1 MLHLILGGAGCG
13 KSEYLIGRIRE
24 AAEAGKPVRTLVP
37 EPFTYTYDKRLYA
50 ALGAVGFNALKTGS
64 FKMLTEEIL
73 SEIAAVPR
81 DAADSVTKTVILHGL
96 LRKLAKQS
104 ALSFYG
110 AQAEKPSF
118 LPEMLSQLDEL
129 MQSGSPPEAL
139 FQAAADLEAQ
149 NGILSAKLFDIARI
163 YADYLDELE
172 SRGMRDALRDPVHAA
187 AAADGTQYLH
197 GSHIFLDEFESFT
210 GDQYLMLEVMLR
222 DGAEIWLALRTDD
235 IDAPDFTRFDAVNQ
249 TARRLRRMAKEQNL
263 ETETVLLTE
272 QYRFRAPS
280 LAHLSKYIY
289 ALHQV
294 PFAGEPAVTVC
305 EARDMTLEA
314 EYVAAQ
320 IRQLLMQGELHAADI
335 MVVMHDLGGYGSLL
349 EAAFA
354 RYNIPYFMD
363 LRRSVLH
370 TAVMKLPVCLLS
382 LMRRTE
388 TEQILLLLKTGLS
401 PLESTEAAKLED
413 YAYIWDIE
421 GSGWEH
427 PFSAETDPEQEM
439 EALRLKI
446 MQPIRKMQFAALP
459 QEGKPVTGAQLC
471 DALYA
476 CMEALEIPKAVVRTA
491 KALHDCGDVSGGRA
505 MRRLWK
511 DMTGVLDALY
521 LALEQTALAPQ
532 ELLDLLTTVLRNN
545 QLPVPPQTLD
555 AVTVQSA
562 AAARYDAPKAVFV
575 MGVNEGQFPADIQ
588 DSGFFS
594 EQERALLD
602 ACRISLSRSVRD
614 LCADERLIVYKTLSA
629 ASERLWLC
637 YPLATEE
644 GKHLIPSPLLE
655 EVRSLLPMTAQPP
668 HFVFAAQMGAEFY
681 VSTKAA
687 AYYSFV
693 EDYETSLTERASVR
707 AMLEAIPEEAARTER
722 LRRRSDLSR
731 LHVQKPALLRKL
743 GGDTLYMS
751 ATQIENKMMCP
762 FMSFCKDNLKLYR
775 PEKKNL
781 SALNVGNMVHDC
793 MERLFREH
801 PDRDD
806 FLSMTPDDLRAHAK
820 RCTDD
825 FMEQQL
831 GGSANRPQRF
841 LQQFHRITGRLYRL
855 LRHTQDEMR
864 QSQFTTDACELT
876 IGQLGEES
884 GTAPYTLT
892 LSNGVTLCLHGKIDR
907 VDITRDAE
915 TGTQYLRIVDY
926 KTGLHKKEFKLAN
939 VYYGLNL
946 QMLLYLFALLDD
958 PAVYPDAK
966 PAGVLY
972 MPASTPEAQERENMK
987 DTETYL
993 REYFCMSGTVLRD
1006 MNILT
1011 KMEEALAGVYIPAKL
1026 DEKATEASGTMT
1038 LTKDSQVFTP
1048 EQLSRLREYA
1058 EKLVRACAEA
1068 YLSGDVEPRPMQ
1080 GGGNGYYAD
1089 ACAYCKYR
1097 SLCGLTPDD
1106 TGRIR
1111 RPQRQDAAKKEMLG
1125 IMDPAAAAAAAE
1137 KKQKGGKRS

>member
-13 KSEYLIGRIRE
+13 KSEYLIGRIQS
-24 AAEAGKPVRTLVP
+24 AAEAGNPVRTLVP
-37 EPFTYTYDKRLYA
+37 EPFTYSYDKRLYA

-81 DAADSVTKTVILHGL
+81 DAADSVTKTVILHSL
-96 LRKLAKQS
+96 LRKLAKGNVLQ
-104 ALSFYG
+104 FYG

-129 MQSGSPPEAL
+129 MQSGCEPEDL
-139 FQAAADLEAQ
+139 FQAASDTEQ
-149 NGILSAKLFDIARI
+149 KNGILSAKLYDIARI
-163 YADYLDELE
+163 YADYLTELE
-172 SRGMRDALRDPVHAA
+172 ARGMRDALRDPVHAA
-187 AAADGTQYLH
+187 AAADGSCFLR
-197 GSHIFLDEFESFT
+197 GAHIFLDEFESFT
-210 GDQYLMLEVMLR
+210 GDQYLMLDVMLR
-222 DGAEIWLALRTDD
+222 DAAEVWIALRSDD

-249 TARRLRRMAKEQNL
+249 TARRLRRMAKSHHL
-263 ETETVLLTE
+263 ETETVSLTE
-272 QYRFRAPS
+272 QYRFHAPS
-280 LAHLSKYIY
+280 LAHLSRYIY
-289 ALHQV
+289 ALHQE
-294 PFAGEPAVTVC
+294 PYAGVPAVTVC

-320 IRQLLMQGELHAADI
+320 IRQLLMQGQLRAADI
-335 MVVMHDLGGYGSLL
+335 MVVMHDLSGYGSLL

-354 RYNIPYFMD
+354 RYDIPYFMD

-382 LMRRTE
+382 LMHRTD
-388 TEQILLLLKTGLS
+388 TEQIMLLLKTGLI
-401 PLESTEAAKLED
+401 PLESTEAAKLAD
-413 YAYIWDIE
+413 FAYIWDID
-421 GSGWEH
+421 GRAWEQ
-427 PFSAETDPEQEM
+427 PFAPEMDPEQEM
-439 EALRLKI
+439 EQLRAKI
-446 MQPIRKMQFAALP
+446 MQPIRKMHFASLP
-459 QEGKPVTGAQLC
+459 KDGQPVTGAQLC

-476 CMEALEIPKAVVRTA
+476 CMEELEIPKAVVRTA

-511 DMTGVLDALY
+511 DMTDILDALY
-521 LALEQTALAPQ
+521 LALEHTELTPQ

-562 AAARYDAPKAVFV
+562 AAARYDSPKAVFV

-594 EQERALLD
+594 EQERAMLD
-602 ACRISLSRSVRD
+602 ACGVELSRSVRD

-629 ASERLWLC
+629 ASEQLWLC
-637 YPLATEE
+637 YPLATED
-644 GKHLIPSPLLE
+644 GRHLIPSPLLE
-655 EVRSLLPMTAQPP
+655 EVRSLLPLTAQPP
-668 HFVFAAQMGAEFY
+668 HFVYAANMGAGFY

-693 EDYETSLTERASVR
+693 EDYDISLTERASVR
-707 AMLEAIPEEAARTER
+707 AMLESDPEEAARMER

-731 LHVQKPALLRKL
+731 LHVQEPLLLKKL
-743 GGDTLYMS
+743 GGEKLYMS

-775 PEKKNL
+775 PEKKDL

-806 FLSMTPDDLRAHAK
+806 FLAMTQDDLRAHAR

-825 FMEQQL
+825 FMTQQL
-831 GGSANRPQRF
+831 GGRENRPKRF
-841 LQQFHRITGRLYRL
+841 LQQFQRVTGRLYRL

-876 IGQLGEES
+876 IGRLGDET

-892 LSNGVTLCLHGKIDR
+892 LENGMTLYLHGKIDR
-907 VDITRDAE
+907 VDVTADAE
-915 TGTQYLRIVDY
+915 TGEQYLRIVDY

-958 PAVYPDAK
+958 PEVYPDAK

-972 MPASTPEAQERENMK
+972 MPASTPEAQDRENMK

-993 REYFCMSGTVLRD
+993 REYFCMSGTVLHD
-1006 MNILT
+1006 MGILT

-1026 DEKATEASGTMT
+1026 DEKATESSGTLT

-1048 EQLSRLREYA
+1048 EQLGRLRTYV
-1058 EKLVRACAEA
+1058 EKLVAACAEA
-1068 YLSGDVEPRPMQ
+1068 YLAGDVEPRPMQ

-1097 SLCGLTPDD
+1097 SMCGLTADD
-1106 TGRIR
+1106 TDRIR
-1111 RPQRQDAAKKEMLG
+1111 KPQRQDTVKKEMRG
-1125 IMDPAAAAAAAE
+1125 ILDPAAAAAEAE
-1137 KKQKGGKRS
+1137 KKQKGGRRA

>member
-13 KSEYLIGRIRE
+13 KSEYLIGRIR
-24 AAEAGKPVRTLVP
+24 AASEAGAPVRTLVP

-73 SEIAAVPR
+73 SAIAAAPR
-81 DAADSVTKTVILHGL
+81 DAADAVTKTVILHGL
-96 LRKLAKQS
+96 LRRLAKGNV
-104 ALSFYG
+104 LPFYG

-118 LPEMLSQLDEL
+118 LPEMLRQLDEL
-129 MQSGSPPEAL
+129 MQSGSEPEAL
-139 FQAAADLEAQ
+139 FQAASETEQQ
-149 NGILSAKLFDIARI
+149 NGILAAKLYDISRI
-163 YADYLDELE
+163 YADYLTELE
-172 SRGMRDALRDPVHAA
+172 ARGMRDALRDPIHAA
-187 AAADGTQYLH
+187 AAADGSRYLR

-210 GDQYLMLEVMLR
+210 GDQYLMLDVMLR
-222 DGAEIWLALRTDD
+222 DAAEVWIALRSDN

-249 TARRLRRMAKEQNL
+249 TARRLRKMASAYGI
-263 ETETVLLTE
+263 ETEQILLTE
-272 QYRFRAPS
+272 QYRFKEQS
-280 LAHLSKYIY
+280 LAHLSRYIY
-289 ALHQV
+289 ALHQQ
-294 PFAGEPAVTVC
+294 PFAESSAVTIC

-320 IRQLLMQGELHAADI
+320 IRQLLMRGEMRAADI

-349 EAAFA
+349 EAAFE
-354 RYNIPYFMD
+354 RYGIPYFMD

-382 LMRRTE
+382 LMHRTT
-388 TEQILLLLKTGLS
+388 TEQILLLLKTGLI

-413 YAYIWDIE
+413 FAYIWDLE
-421 GSGWEH
+421 GRGWEQ
-427 PFSAETDPEQEM
+427 PFPEEMDPEQEM
-439 EALRLKI
+439 EQLRVKI
-446 MQPIRKMQFAALP
+446 MQPIRKMHFASLP
-459 QEGKPVTGAQLC
+459 KDGQSVTGAQLC
-471 DALYA
+471 DALYT
-476 CMEALEIPKAVVRTA
+476 CMEELEIPKAVVRTA

-511 DMTGVLDALY
+511 DMTNILDALY
-521 LALEQTALAPQ
+521 LALEHTAMTPP

-588 DSGFFS
+588 DTGFFS
-594 EQERALLD
+594 EQERALLETHEI
-602 ACRISLSRSVRD
+602 ALSRSVRD

-637 YPLATEE
+637 YPLATEK
-644 GKHLIPSPLLE
+644 GAHLIPSPLLE
-655 EVRSLLPMTAQPP
+655 EVRSLLPLTAKPP
-668 HFVFAAQMGAEFY
+668 YFEYAAGMGAGFY
-681 VSTKAA
+681 VSTRAA

-693 EDYETSLTERASVR
+693 EDYDISQTERASVR
-707 AMLEAIPEEAARTER
+707 AMLSAIPEEAARMER
-722 LRRRSDLSR
+722 LRRRTDLSR
-731 LHVQKPALLRKL
+731 LHVQEPALLRKL
-743 GGDTLYMS
+743 GGEKLYMS

-775 PEKKNL
+775 PEKRDL
-781 SALNVGNMVHDC
+781 SSLNVGNMVHDC

-806 FLSMTPDDLRAHAK
+806 FLAMTPDDLRAHAK

-831 GGSANRPQRF
+831 GGKENRPQRF
-841 LQQFHRITGRLYRL
+841 LQQFTRITGRLYGL

-864 QSQFTTDACELT
+864 QSQFTTDDCELT

-892 LSNGVTLCLHGKIDR
+892 LPGGVTLYLHGKIDR
-907 VDITRDAE
+907 VDITVDAQSGE
-915 TGTQYLRIVDY
+915 QYLRIVDY

-946 QMLLYLFALLDD
+946 QMLLYLFAVLDD
-958 PAVYPDAK
+958 PQVYPDAK

-972 MPASTPEAQERENMK
+972 MPASSPAPQDREKMK

-1006 MNILT
+1006 TKILT

-1026 DEKATEASGTMT
+1026 DEKATEASGELT
-1038 LTKDSQVFTP
+1038 LTADSQVFTP
-1048 EQLSRLREYA
+1048 EQLSRLREYV
-1058 EKLVRACAEA
+1058 EKLVAACAEA
-1068 YLSGDVEPRPMQ
+1068 YLAGDVEPRPMQ
-1080 GGGNGYYAD
+1080 GGGSGYYAN
-1089 ACAYCKYR
+1089 ACMYCKYR
-1097 SLCGLTPDD
+1097 SLCGLTDDD
-1106 TGRIR
+1106 TDRIR
-1111 RPQRQDAAKKEMLG
+1111 KPQRQDTVKKEMQG
-1125 IMDPAAAAAAAE
+1125 ILDPAAAEAG
-1137 KKQKGGKRS
+1137 KKKGGKRS